1 MHTSHIDLTMT
12 LVLNATHTLQ
22 LDTTRIDMP
31 ISHYMDVVLPLTGA
45 ITTR

>member
-1 MHTSHIDLTMT
+1 MYTNQIDLTMT
-12 LVLNATHTLQ
+12 LVVNVTH
-22 LDTTRIDMP
+22 TTRIDMA